1 MLNSRI
7 ECKEQSQGGNILS
20 SKTEILT
27 ELLKDLSRASQGN
40 IEASL
45 IISKSQGLPICTYF
59 PEDAETGLIPDE
71 DVIAGRTTQIHT
83 ATGKVFKQLKRGPL
97 IRMLIEGNSG
107 YVIVSEAGTDAI
119 LSVLTN
125 KKVNL
130 GYLFFMMSRV
140 SRRIESV
147 L

>member
-1 MLNSRI
+1 MI
-7 ECKEQSQGGNILS
+7 V
-20 SKTEILT
+20 
-27 ELLKDLSRASQGN
+27 
-40 IEASL
+40 
-45 IISKSQGLPICTYF
+45 SKSQGLPVCTFF
-59 PEDAETGLIPDE
+59 PEDDETGDIPDE

-97 IRMLIEGNSG
+97 VRMLIEGNSG
-107 YVIVSEAGTDAI
+107 YVIVSEAGKDAI
-119 LSVLTN
+119 LTVLTN

-140 SRRIESV
+140 SRRIENV

>member
-1 MLNSRI
+1 M
-7 ECKEQSQGGNILS
+7 S
-20 SKTEILT
+20 SKTEVLT

-59 PEDAETGLIPDE
+59 PEDIESGTIPDE
-71 DVIAGRTTQIHT
+71 DVISGRSTQIHT

-107 YVIVSEAGTDAI
+107 YVIVSEAGKDAI
-119 LSVLTN
+119 LTVLTN

>member
-1 MLNSRI
+1 M
-7 ECKEQSQGGNILS
+7 S

-40 IEASL
+40 IEASM
-45 IISKSQGLPICTYF
+45 IISKSQGLPICTHF
-59 PEDAETGLIPDE
+59 PDAEETGAIPDE
-71 DVIAGRTTQIHT
+71 DVIAGRSTQIHT

-107 YVIVSEAGTDAI
+107 YVIVSEAGKDAI
-119 LSVLTN
+119 LTVLTN

-140 SRRIESV
+140 SRRIENV

>member
-1 MLNSRI
+1 VIR
-7 ECKEQSQGGNILS
+7 KSQGGIILS
-20 SKTEILT
+20 SKTEVLT

-45 IISKSQGLPICTYF
+45 IISKSQGLPICTHF
-59 PEDAETGLIPDE
+59 PEDDETGAIPAE
-71 DVIAGRTTQIHT
+71 DVIAGRSTQIHT

-97 IRMLIEGNSG
+97 VRMLIEGNTG
-107 YVIVSEAGTDAI
+107 YVIVSEAGKDAI
-119 LSVLTN
+119 LTVLTN

>member
-1 MLNSRI
+1 
-7 ECKEQSQGGNILS
+7 LS
-20 SKTEILT
+20 SKTEVLT

-45 IISKSQGLPICTYF
+45 IISKSQGLPICTFF
-59 PEDAETGLIPDE
+59 PEDAETGTIPDE

-97 IRMLIEGNSG
+97 VRMLIEGHSG
-107 YVIVSEAGTDAI
+107 YVIVSEAGKDAI
-119 LSVLTN
+119 LTVLTN

>member
-1 MLNSRI
+1 M
-7 ECKEQSQGGNILS
+7 S
-20 SKTEILT
+20 SKTEVLT

-59 PEDAETGLIPDE
+59 PEDADTGVIPDE
-71 DVIAGRTTQIHT
+71 DVISGRSTQIHT

-97 IRMLIEGNSG
+97 VRMLIEGNTG
-107 YVIVSEAGTDAI
+107 YVIVSEAGKDAI
-119 LSVLTN
+119 LTVLTN

-140 SRRIESV
+140 SRRIESI

>member
-1 MLNSRI
+1 M
-7 ECKEQSQGGNILS
+7 S
-20 SKTEILT
+20 SKTEVLT

-45 IISKSQGLPICTYF
+45 IISKSQGLPICTYC
-59 PEDAETGLIPDE
+59 PEDVESGAIPDE
-71 DVIAGRTTQIHT
+71 DVIAGRSTQIHT
-83 ATGKVFKQLKRGPL
+83 ATGKVFKQLRRGPL
-97 IRMLIEGNSG
+97 VRMLIEGNSG
-107 YVIVSEAGTDAI
+107 YVIVSEAGKDAI
-119 LSVLTN
+119 LTVLTN

>member
-1 MLNSRI
+1 M
-7 ECKEQSQGGNILS
+7 S
-20 SKTEILT
+20 SKTEVLT

-45 IISKSQGLPICTYF
+45 IISKSQGLPICTFF
-59 PEDAETGLIPDE
+59 PEDAEKGTIPDE
-71 DVIAGRTTQIHT
+71 DVISGRSTQIHT

-97 IRMLIEGNSG
+97 VRMLIEGNSG
-107 YVIVSEAGTDAI
+107 YVIVSEAGKDAI
-119 LSVLTN
+119 LTVLTN